1 MVPLSHSTSKRHTS
15 SLDHTWALAW
25 AGDWSP
31 THGGDA
37 EVVLVFALGEV
48 RQLGHPVELLIQLLQ
63 QGRGVEHLGLERM
76 KQLVVP
82 LGQPLGQLE
91 GVVQLLAQ
99 VSLRGVV
106 GRTVCPKEKGTEA

>member
-1 MVPLSHSTSKRHTS
+1 MVPPSHSTSKRHTS

-25 AGDWSP
+25 ARDWNA

-106 GRTVCPKEKGTEA
+106 GRAVCPEEKGTEA